1 MARITTGS
9 QARRS
14 SGRESKM
21 SGARVSARLPLIGW
35 VALLMA
41 AASVVVLPAGW
52 PAVVLAG
59 VATVGLAADRR
70 LGWLPAGLLVA
81 IALPYGRGADV
92 TPWAVAGYPIRPPD
106 MVIGVALVGATVG
119 LVRDRARIRDRLAVP
134 GATAFVVASGVLLL
148 VGAAALLGGT
158 LADFAMRDVLRDA
171 RWWAFYA
178 AAPLAVLS
186 GTSRASV
193 ARGLLLG
200 ATALA
205 IVVVATAVGPVIE
218 GGLKFSALTYDRGT
232 LRMQFGNSI
241 FLVPAVGYATWALLR
256 HAVRWRVGWLA
267 LLFSAQVLTLTRT
280 SLLVTIVV
288 VLLVGAAQV
297 LGGRRRRNWS
307 LPSWRASA
315 AVALALV
322 VGFVGGIGV
331 SRLGTPRTWTVAG
344 SSSSSTPENPF
355 DRITFGDEQSDIT
368 VIIGS
373 VASGGRF
380 ATYLNAMRV
389 ISDAPLLGNGFGQ
402 LVDVRFAY
410 NESRAH
416 TIGKQPGV
424 DNAYLTVALKA
435 GAVGVA
441 ALGAL
446 LLLPLVAAARR
457 VRRIPRGW
465 FVAGWLGILALSV
478 TQSFAVGGYGPFGV
492 ALLAA
497 LPFIG
502 YARTSRSA
510 AISQR

>member
-14 SGRESKM
+14 SARESEM
-21 SGARVSARLPLIGW
+21 SSALVRARLPLIGW
-35 VALLMA
+35 VALFLA
-41 AASVVVLPAGW
+41 AASVVGLPAWW
-52 PAVVLAG
+52 PAVGLAG

-92 TPWAVAGYPIRPPD
+92 TPWLVAGFPIRPPD
-106 MVIGVALVGATVG
+106 LAIGLALAGATVG
-119 LVRDRARIRDRLAVP
+119 VVRDRARIRDRLALP

-148 VGAAALLGGT
+148 VGAAALAGGT
-158 LADFAMRDVLRDA
+158 LGDFAMRDVLRDA

-186 GTSRASV
+186 GTSRAALV
-193 ARGLLLG
+193 RGLLLG

-241 FLVPAVGYATWALLR
+241 FLVPAVGYATWGLLR
-256 HAVRWRVGWLA
+256 HPVSWRVGWLA

-280 SLLVTIVV
+280 SLLVTITV
-288 VLLVGAAQV
+288 VLLVGAAH
-297 LGGRRRRNWS
+297 LLDGRRRGSWS
-307 LPSWRASA
+307 MPPWRTSA
-315 AVALALV
+315 AVALALL

-331 SRLGTPRTWTVAG
+331 SRLGTPRTWTVVG
-344 SSSSSTPENPF
+344 SSSSSTPEDPF

-389 ISDAPLLGNGFGQ
+389 IADAPLLGNGFGQ

-435 GAVGVA
+435 GALGVTA
-441 ALGAL
+441 FGAL

-457 VRRIPRGW
+457 ARRIPRGW
-465 FVAGWLGILALSV
+465 FVAGWLGILALTV

-502 YARTSRSA
+502 YTRTSRSA

>member
-1 MARITTGS
+1 
-9 QARRS
+9 
-14 SGRESKM
+14 
-21 SGARVSARLPLIGW
+21 
-35 VALLMA
+35 ALFLA
-41 AASVVVLPAGW
+41 AVSVVALPAGW
-52 PAVVLAG
+52 TAVALAG

-70 LGWLPAGLLVA
+70 LGWLPAGLLVV

-92 TPWAVAGYPIRPPD
+92 TPWLVAGYPVRPPD
-106 MVIGVALVGATVG
+106 LVIVLALVGATVA
-119 LVRDRARIRDRLAVP
+119 LVRDRARARERLAVS
-134 GATAFVVASGVLLL
+134 GAMAFVVAGGVLLL
-148 VGAAALLGGT
+148 VGAAALVGGILG
-158 LADFAMRDVLRDA
+158 DFAMRDVLRDA

-186 GTSRASV
+186 GTSRASL

-205 IVVVATAVGPVIE
+205 IVAVATAVGPVIE

-256 HAVRWRVGWLA
+256 QPVRWRVGWLA

-280 SLLVTIVV
+280 SLLVTTVV
-288 VLLVGAAQV
+288 VLLVGAAYV
-297 LGGRRRRNWS
+297 HRGRRRRNWS
-307 LPSWRASA
+307 MRSWRASA
-315 AVALALV
+315 AVALALI

-331 SRLGTPRTWTVAG
+331 SRLGTPPTWTVAG
-344 SSSSSTPENPF
+344 SSSSSTPEDPF

-389 ISDAPLLGNGFGQ
+389 ISDAPWLGNGFGQ
-402 LVDVRFAY
+402 LVNVRFAY

-435 GAVGVA
+435 GALGVA
-441 ALGAL
+441 AIGAL
-446 LLLPLVAAARR
+446 FLLPLVAAARR
-457 VRRIPRGW
+457 SRRWPRGW
-465 FVAGWLGILALSV
+465 FVAGWLGILALTV

-497 LPFIG
+497 FPFIG
-502 YARTSRSA
+502 YARTRRSA